1 MSGKRAKALRR
12 QARESGIGLLKAGQ
26 RGLKKAWA
34 ETPWTER
41 AGFNSVLEVRR
52 AREGDEDRVRRWLAT
67 RTPEQLAE
75 IKRRVS
81 GSKPEIRPAG

>member
-52 AREGDEDRVRRWLAT
+52 QREEDEYRVRRWLAT

-81 GSKPEIRPAG
+81 AGHTQVQEP

>member
-1 MSGKRAKALRR
+1 MSGKRAKTLRR

-81 GSKPEIRPAG
+81 AGQSTPSP